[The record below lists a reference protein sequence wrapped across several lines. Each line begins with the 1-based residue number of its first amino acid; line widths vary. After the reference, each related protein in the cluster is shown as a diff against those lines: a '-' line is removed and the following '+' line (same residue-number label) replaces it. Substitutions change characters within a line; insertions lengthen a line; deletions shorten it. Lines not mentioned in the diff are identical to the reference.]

1 MRIFVYGKNLQI
13 YVIHENDKYYA
24 VRNNAGQVVAGRSV
38 FSQNSRSYRE
48 VNLKYIKL
56 NNMQIFI
63 DTVMNRIYA

>member
-13 YVIHENDKYYA
+13 YVIHENTHYYSI
-24 VRNNAGQVVAGRSV
+24 VNNVGKVVAGLSG
-38 FSQNSRSYRE
+38 FNPTSRSYRE

-63 DTVMNRIYA
+63 DTVLHRIYG